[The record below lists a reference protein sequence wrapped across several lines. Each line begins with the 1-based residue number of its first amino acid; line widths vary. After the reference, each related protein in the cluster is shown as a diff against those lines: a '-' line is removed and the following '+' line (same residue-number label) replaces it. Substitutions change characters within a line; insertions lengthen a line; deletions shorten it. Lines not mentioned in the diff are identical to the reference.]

1 LITLRTGSSLR
12 TIAVLVLGALTLAGA
27 ASKSQRLHLATAT
40 IVLSRWPYLPGSLLP
55 LQVEGITPPYSVSIL
70 GPGRLLDGNTYEVPI
85 TSRGGR
91 ALLAVGNEGGLGAT
105 HLRIAA
111 PPASNRPLLL
121 VASYD
126 DGLVVHDERNFS
138 VVGVLATGGVP
149 SDVAVDR
156 RGRIAVTDT
165 QGTELTLASLS
176 PWTVARAGGVVTGD
190 EVAIDETTHA
200 VFVTDRDWNGTGA
213 LTRVGLDS
221 SVTRV
226 STGETAEGLAVDER
240 RQIIYVANT
249 NDGTIAFVDARSMR
263 VVRRFP
269 AVARVFSLAL
279 SPDGGRL
286 FAISNQGTD
295 SPFGKA
301 GEAIEIS
308 LDGPFPRI
316 VARSGKLSFPLGVA
330 LDGRT
335 NTLFVGDEDR
345 GAINVLD
352 ARTLRPKRAALTTC
366 AIPWKLTL
374 DSVSERLYVPCAGD
388 NEIDVFDA
396 RSLRRVAHAP
406 FPTGA
411 YPLAIAVWR
420 P

>member
-1 LITLRTGSSLR
+1 LITLRTGPSLR
-12 TIAVLVLGALTLAGA
+12 SIAVLALGALTLAGA
-27 ASKSQRLHLATAT
+27 AAKTQRLHLATAT
-40 IVLSRWPYLPGSLLP
+40 IVLSRWPYLPGSRLP
-55 LQVEGITPPYSVSIL
+55 LQVQGITPPYSVSIL
-70 GPGRLLDGNTYEVPI
+70 GPGRLLNGNTYEVPI
-85 TSRGGR
+85 ASRGGT
-91 ALLAVGNEGGLGAT
+91 ALLAVGSEGGLGAT

-126 DGLVVHDERNFS
+126 DGLVLHDEGSFS

-149 SDVAVDR
+149 SDVAIDR
-156 RGRIAVTDT
+156 SGRIAVTDT
-165 QGTELTLASLS
+165 QGTDLTLASLS
-176 PWTVARAGGVVTGD
+176 PWTVTQAAGVVTGD
-190 EVAIDETTHA
+190 EVAMDETTHA

-263 VVRRFP
+263 VIRRYP

-279 SPDGGRL
+279 SPDGTRL
-286 FAISNQGTD
+286 YAISNEAMD

-301 GEAIEIS
+301 GEAMEI
-308 LDGPFPRI
+308 LLGGPFPRI
-316 VARSGKLSFPLGVA
+316 VARSAKLSFPLGVA
-330 LDGRT
+330 LDDRT

-345 GAINVLD
+345 GTINVLD
-352 ARTLRPKRAALTTC
+352 ARTLRPKRAALATC

-388 NEIDVFDA
+388 NEIDVFDT

-406 FPTGA
+406 FATGA

>member
-1 LITLRTGSSLR
+1 LITLRTGPSLR
-12 TIAVLVLGALTLAGA
+12 SIAVLALGALTLAGA
-27 ASKSQRLHLATAT
+27 AAKTQRLHLATAT
-40 IVLSRWPYLPGSLLP
+40 IVLSRWPYLPGSRLP
-55 LQVEGITPPYSVSIL
+55 LQVQGITPPYSVSIL
-70 GPGRLLDGNTYEVPI
+70 GPGRLLNGNTYEVPI
-85 TSRGGR
+85 ASRGGT
-91 ALLAVGNEGGLGAT
+91 ALLAVGSEGGLGAT

-121 VASYD
+121 VASYE
-126 DGLVVHDERNFS
+126 DGLVLHDEGSFS

-149 SDVAVDR
+149 SDVAIDR

-165 QGTELTLASLS
+165 QGTDLTLASLS
-176 PWTVARAGGVVTGD
+176 PWTVTQAAGVVTGD
-190 EVAIDETTHA
+190 EVAMDETTHA

-263 VVRRFP
+263 VIRRYP

-279 SPDGGRL
+279 SPDGTRL
-286 FAISNQGTD
+286 YAISNEAMD

-301 GEAIEIS
+301 GEAMEIS
-308 LDGPFPRI
+308 LGGPFPRI
-316 VARSGKLSFPLGVA
+316 VARSAKLSFPLGVA
-330 LDGRT
+330 LDDRT

-345 GAINVLD
+345 DTINVLD
-352 ARTLRPKRAALTTC
+352 ARTLRPKRAALATC

-388 NEIDVFDA
+388 NEIDVFDT

-406 FPTGA
+406 FATGA

>member
-1 LITLRTGSSLR
+1 MITLPTCVSLR
-12 TIAVLVLGALTLAGA
+12 AISLLALALTLTGA
-27 ASKSQRLHLATAT
+27 AAKTQRLHIATAA
-40 IVLSRWPYLPGSLLP
+40 IVVSRWPYLPGSLLP
-55 LQVEGITPPYSVSIL
+55 LRVEGITPPYSVSIL
-70 GPGRLLDGNTYEVPI
+70 GPGRLLNGSTYEVPI
-85 TSRGGR
+85 TSRGGT
-91 ALLAVGNEGGLGAT
+91 ALLAIGNARGLGAT

-111 PPASNRPLLL
+111 PPASDHPLLF

-126 DGLVVHDERNFS
+126 EGLLLHDERSFS

-165 QGTELTLASLS
+165 QGTALTLASLS
-176 PWTVARAGGVVTGD
+176 PWSVTRAGGVVTGD
-190 EVAIDETTHA
+190 EVAVDETTHA
-200 VFVTDRDWNGTGA
+200 IFVTDRDWNGLGA
-213 LTRVGLDS
+213 LTRVGVDS
-221 SVTRV
+221 SVARV

-249 NDGTIAFVDARSMR
+249 NDGTVAVVDARSMR
-263 VVRRFP
+263 VIRRFP

-279 SPDGGRL
+279 SPDGTRL
-286 FAISNQGTD
+286 YAISNEATD

-308 LDGPFPRI
+308 VDGPFPRI

-330 LDGRT
+330 LDERT

-345 GAINVLD
+345 GAIDVLD
-352 ARTLRPKRAALTTC
+352 ARTLHPKRAVLTTC

-406 FPTGA
+406 FATGA

>member
-1 LITLRTGSSLR
+1 LITLRTCFSLR
-12 TIAVLVLGALTLAGA
+12 TIAVLVLAVLALAGA
-27 ASKSQRLHLATAT
+27 AAKTQRLHIATAV
-40 IVLSRWPYLPGSLLP
+40 IVVSRWPYLPGSLLP
-55 LQVEGITPPYSVSIL
+55 LHVDGITPPYSLSIL
-70 GPGRLLDGNTYEVPI
+70 GPGRLLNGNTYEVPV
-85 TSRGGR
+85 TSRGGT
-91 ALLAVGNEGGLGAT
+91 ALLAVGNEAGLGVT

-111 PPASNRPLLL
+111 PPPPNRPLLL

-126 DGLVVHDERNFS
+126 EGLVLHDERSFS

-149 SDVAVDR
+149 SDVAIDR

-165 QGTELTLASLS
+165 QGTDLTLASLS
-176 PWTVARAGGVVTGD
+176 PWGITRIGGVVTGD
-190 EVAIDETTHA
+190 EVAMDETTHA
-200 VFVTDRDWNGTGA
+200 VFVTDRDWNAAGA
-213 LTRVGLDS
+213 LTRIGLDS

-226 STGETAEGLAVDER
+226 TTGETAEGLAVDER
-240 RQIIYVANT
+240 RQIVYVANT

-263 VVRRFP
+263 VIRRFP

-279 SPDGGRL
+279 SPDGRRL
-286 FAISNQGTD
+286 YAISNEATD

-308 LDGPFPRI
+308 LDGPFPRT
-316 VARSGKLSFPLGVA
+316 VAHSGKLSFPLGVA
-330 LDGRT
+330 LDEHT
-335 NTLFVGDEDR
+335 NTLFVSDEDR

-352 ARTLRPKRAALTTC
+352 ARTLRPKRSALTTC
-366 AIPWKLTL
+366 SIPWKLTL

-406 FPTGA
+406 FATGA

>member
-12 TIAVLVLGALTLAGA
+12 TIVVLALAALTLAGA
-27 ASKSQRLHLATAT
+27 AAKNQRLHLASAT
-40 IVLSRWPYLPGSLLP
+40 IVASRWPYLPGSLLP
-55 LQVEGITPPYSVSIL
+55 LRVQGIAPPYSVSIL
-70 GPGRLLDGNTYEVPI
+70 GAGQLLDGNTYEVPM
-85 TSRGGR
+85 TARDGT
-91 ALLAVGNEGGLGAT
+91 ALLAVGNAAGLGAM
-105 HLRIAA
+105 HLRIAS
-111 PPASNRPLLL
+111 PPAPNRPLLL

-126 DGLVVHDERNFS
+126 EGLILHDERNFS

-149 SDVAVDR
+149 SDVAIDR

-165 QGTELTLASLS
+165 QGTDLTLVGLS
-176 PWTVARAGGVVTGD
+176 PWTVTRAGGVVTGD
-190 EVAIDETTHA
+190 EVAMDETTHD
-200 VFVTDRDWNGTGA
+200 VLVTDRDANGAGA

-221 SVTRV
+221 SITRV

-263 VVRRFP
+263 VIRRFP

-279 SPDGGRL
+279 SPDGTRL
-286 FAISNQGTD
+286 YATSNQAAD

-301 GEAIEIS
+301 GEAIEIA
-308 LDGPFPRI
+308 LEGPSPRI
-316 VARSGKLSFPLGVA
+316 VARSAKLSFPLGVA
-330 LDGRT
+330 LNDRT
-335 NTLFVGDEDR
+335 NTLFVSDEARDT
-345 GAINVLD
+345 IDLLD
-352 ARTLRPKRAALTTC
+352 ARTLRPKRAPLATC

-406 FPTGA
+406 FATGA

>member
-1 LITLRTGSSLR
+1 
-12 TIAVLVLGALTLAGA
+12 
-27 ASKSQRLHLATAT
+27 
-40 IVLSRWPYLPGSLLP
+40 
-55 LQVEGITPPYSVSIL
+55 
-70 GPGRLLDGNTYEVPI
+70 
-85 TSRGGR
+85 
-91 ALLAVGNEGGLGAT
+91 
-105 HLRIAA
+105 
-111 PPASNRPLLL
+111 
-121 VASYD
+121 
-126 DGLVVHDERNFS
+126 
-138 VVGVLATGGVP
+138 
-149 SDVAVDR
+149 
-156 RGRIAVTDT
+156 
-165 QGTELTLASLS
+165 
-176 PWTVARAGGVVTGD
+176 
-190 EVAIDETTHA
+190 
-200 VFVTDRDWNGTGA
+200 
-213 LTRVGLDS
+213 
-221 SVTRV
+221 
-226 STGETAEGLAVDER
+226 VDER
-240 RQIIYVANT
+240 RQMIYVANT

>member
-1 LITLRTGSSLR
+1 LITLRTGFSLR
-12 TIAVLVLGALTLAGA
+12 TIAVLVLAALTLAGA
-27 ASKSQRLHLATAT
+27 AARSQRLHLATAA
-40 IVLSRWPYLPGSLLP
+40 IVVSRWPYLPGSRFP
-55 LQVEGITPPYSVSIL
+55 IHVEGITPPYSVSIL
-70 GPGRLLDGNTYEVPI
+70 GPGRLLEGNTYELPI
-85 TSRGGR
+85 TSREGT
-91 ALLAVGNEGGLGAT
+91 ALLVVGSEGGLGVT

-111 PPASNRPLLL
+111 PPAANRPLLL

-126 DGLVVHDERNFS
+126 EGLVLHDERNFS

-149 SDVAVDR
+149 SDVAIDR
-156 RGRIAVTDT
+156 HGRIAVTDT
-165 QGTELTLASLS
+165 QGTNLTLASLS
-176 PWTVARAGGVVTGD
+176 PWTVTQAGGVVTGD
-190 EVAIDETTHA
+190 EVAVDEALHA
-200 VFVTDRDWNGTGA
+200 VFVTDRDLNGAGA

-226 STGETAEGLAVDER
+226 TTGETAEGLAVDER

-263 VVRRFP
+263 VIRRFA

-279 SPDGGRL
+279 SSDGMRL
-286 FAISNQGTD
+286 YAISNEATD

-301 GEAIEIS
+301 GEALEIS
-308 LDGPFPRI
+308 LDGSIPRI
-316 VARSGKLSFPLGVA
+316 VARSAKLSFPLGVA
-330 LDGRT
+330 LDDRT

-345 GAINVLD
+345 GAVNVLD
-352 ARTLRPKRAALTTC
+352 ARTLRPKRAALATC
-366 AIPWKLTL
+366 SIPWKLTL

-406 FPTGA
+406 FATGT